1 VTILDLEDFEIGR
14 VVISKKGKDKGTFY
28 VIIGKD
34 ALNNRVYVA
43 DGKHRSITR
52 PKPKNPKH
60 LQATNWYLRELKERL
75 EDNREISDEWIHQQL
90 LVYYEKKGFN

>member
-1 VTILDLEDFEIGR
+1 MDLEDFEIGR

-28 VIIGKD
+28 VIISKD
-34 ALNNRVYVA
+34 VLNNRVYVA

-60 LQATNWYLRELKERL
+60 LQPTNWYLHELKERL
-75 EDNREISDEWIHQQL
+75 KDNREISDEWIYQQL
-90 LVYYEKKGFN
+90 LSSLRKEGF

>member
-1 VTILDLEDFEIGR
+1 MGVTILDLEDFEIGR

-52 PKPKNPKH
+52 PKPKN
-60 LQATNWYLRELKERL
+60 LNIFRL
-75 EDNREISDEWIHQQL
+75 PIGTYAN
-90 LVYYEKKGFN
+90 

>member
-1 VTILDLEDFEIGR
+1 MDLEDFEIGR

-28 VIIGKD
+28 VIISKD
-34 ALNNRVYVA
+34 VLNNRVYVA

-60 LQATNWYLRELKERL
+60 LQPTNWHLRELKERL
-75 EDNREISDEWIHQQL
+75 KDNREISDEWIYQQL
-90 LVYYEKKGFN
+90 LSSLRKEGF

>member
-28 VIIGKD
+28 VIISKD
-34 ALNNRVYVA
+34 VLNNRVYVA

-60 LQATNWYLRELKERL
+60 LQPTNWHLRELKERL
-75 EDNREISDEWIHQQL
+75 KDNREISDEWIYQQL
-90 LVYYEKKGFN
+90 LSSLRKEGF